1 MKLQIFLIFALVV
14 AWVLGWSHLA
24 IRQDTSSRHQIPRVC
39 QSNLRTLP
47 IDSLLDLWD
56 SIGVEHNTNDM
67 TTATASRTFVHQSVN
82 SSAIS
87 QLSVI
92 SGEYEGTYD
101 LLVIFNSNPDK
112 VYRYAFEDD
121 GAALRWI
128 DLLEDSDAREATSW
142 GRELHRALK
151 NGDLE
156 VLDV

>member
-1 MKLQIFLIFALVV
+1 
-14 AWVLGWSHLA
+14 
-24 IRQDTSSRHQIPRVC
+24 
-39 QSNLRTLP
+39 
-47 IDSLLDLWD
+47 
-56 SIGVEHNTNDM
+56 M

-92 SGEYEGTYD
+92 SGELEGTYD

-112 VYRYAFEDD
+112 VYQYAFEDD
-121 GAALRWI
+121 GEALRWI
-128 DLLEDSDAREATSW
+128 DLLTDEEARNTTSW

-151 NGDLE
+151 HGDIE

>member
-1 MKLQIFLIFALVV
+1 
-14 AWVLGWSHLA
+14 
-24 IRQDTSSRHQIPRVC
+24 
-39 QSNLRTLP
+39 
-47 IDSLLDLWD
+47 
-56 SIGVEHNTNDM
+56 M
-67 TTATASRTFVHQSVN
+67 TTATASRTFVHQSVK

-87 QLSVI
+87 ELSVI

-121 GAALRWI
+121 GAALRWMN
-128 DLLEDSDAREATSW
+128 LLEDSDARDATSW

>member
-1 MKLQIFLIFALVV
+1 
-14 AWVLGWSHLA
+14 
-24 IRQDTSSRHQIPRVC
+24 
-39 QSNLRTLP
+39 
-47 IDSLLDLWD
+47 
-56 SIGVEHNTNDM
+56 M
-67 TTATASRTFVHQSVN
+67 TTATPSRTFVHQSVN

-92 SGEYEGTYD
+92 SGEYDGTYD

-128 DLLEDSDAREATSW
+128 DLLEDSDARDATSW